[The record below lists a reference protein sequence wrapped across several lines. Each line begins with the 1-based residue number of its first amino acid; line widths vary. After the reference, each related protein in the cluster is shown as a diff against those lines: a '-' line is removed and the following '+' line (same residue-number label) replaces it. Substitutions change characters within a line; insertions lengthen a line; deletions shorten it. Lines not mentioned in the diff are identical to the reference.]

1 MPDVK
6 ISELP
11 SAGPLTG
18 DELLLISQSGVD
30 YSVALSRLLDVP
42 EPAAPS
48 AFTSGLWTATAGDE
62 QISVVIVSLP
72 SAGSEPITDI
82 EYRLDGGS
90 WVSTGDITDFDI
102 TSLTNDVEY
111 DVEIRA
117 INAVGAGAASDVK
130 ARTPSAGSSEVTY
143 SVLGSNFW
151 DNWPNTSVSGT
162 IDVGA
167 AAANKHVYAILAWE
181 GESPLSSQTLNG
193 SGMSIVAYVNDG
205 VPYRHIAILRSTSP
219 GSGSVSYSFSSS
231 TWMGSTVLRW
241 FAVFDGGSTET
252 DTDEINL
259 GNVEVDRSVDAIEG
273 GLVIYGLFSNEG
285 NPITMDGF
293 ASEAETDSNSIY
305 FTLYSGVRSVTAT
318 GAVDL
323 DSSDRVGGAGAQFVA
338 IAIPPA

>member
-90 WVSTGDITDFDI
+90 WISTGDITDFDI

-117 INAVGAGAASDVK
+117 VNAVGAGAASDVK
-130 ARTPSAGSSEVTY
+130 ARTPSSGSGEITY
-143 SVLGSNFW
+143 SVLGATTANP
-151 DNWPNTSVSGT
+151 WPGTSVSGT
-162 IDVGA
+162 INVGA
-167 AAANKHVYAILAWE
+167 AAANKHVYAIFAWE
-181 GESPLSSQTLNG
+181 GENSLSAQTLNG

-205 VPYRHIAILRSTSP
+205 DPYRHIAILRSTSP

-231 TWMGSTVLRW
+231 TWLGSTVLRW

-252 DTDEINL
+252 DTDGISL
-259 GNVEVDRSVDAIEG
+259 GNVAVDRSVDATEG
-273 GLVIYGLFSNEG
+273 GLVIYGLFSNEA
-285 NPITMDGF
+285 NPITLTGF
-293 ASEAETDSNSIY
+293 EAQAETDSDSIY
-305 FTLYSGVRSVTAT
+305 FTLYSGVRTVSAT
-318 GAVDL
+318 GTVDL
-323 DSSDRVGGAGAQFVA
+323 ESSVQVGGAGAQFVA
-338 IAIPPA
+338 VSIPPA